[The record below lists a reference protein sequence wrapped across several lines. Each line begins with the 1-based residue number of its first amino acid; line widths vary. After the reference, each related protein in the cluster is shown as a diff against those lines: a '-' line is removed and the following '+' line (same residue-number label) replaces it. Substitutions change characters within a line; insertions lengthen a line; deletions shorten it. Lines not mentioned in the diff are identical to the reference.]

1 MAVCPHNCPRAANL
15 GPWAIR
21 GFRSMLAGRA
31 YVVHNGV
38 YALREPERSKSM
50 RCDQCGAEARVRHK
64 LIIPRV
70 ESDPWDNLF
79 IVPNS
84 AHYFLWVSGRCSA
97 GTPSRAAESS
107 NSRAAKDPY
116 CPHCG
121 WNDVRCHC
129 DGL

>member
-1 MAVCPHNCPRAANL
+1 
-15 GPWAIR
+15 
-21 GFRSMLAGRA
+21 
-31 YVVHNGV
+31 
-38 YALREPERSKSM
+38 M

-79 IVPNS
+79 TVLNS
-84 AHYFLWVSGRCSA
+84 AHVLGLCGRCSRSA
-97 GTPSRAAESS
+97 LSRAAESS
-107 NSRAAKDPY
+107 NSRAAKDPF

-129 DGL
+129 DGI